1 MKQFRDIVIRENVAP
16 SKRSAGTDVW
26 NVNQ

>member
-16 SKRSAGTDVW
+16 SKRSAGTDV
-26 NVNQ
+26 